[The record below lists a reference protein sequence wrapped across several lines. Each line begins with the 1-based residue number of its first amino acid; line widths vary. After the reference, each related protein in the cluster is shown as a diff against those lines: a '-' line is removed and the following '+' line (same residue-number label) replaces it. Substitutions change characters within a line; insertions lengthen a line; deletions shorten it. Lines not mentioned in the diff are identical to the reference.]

1 MASGSIN
8 AHRPKVC
15 MLAYCDSPTALPSML
30 NEGASLAGAGF
41 EVESLCL
48 ASAATPPSEAHAPEF
63 RTRRFPVRVR
73 EFFQGL
79 LGSATSGRRLAAV
92 QRVLSYAEY
101 VSRAFV
107 HALKSGAD
115 LYAAHDLPPLL
126 PTVLAAKLRRKP
138 VVYRA
143 HELWSETQAHVP
155 FAWFWRFLD
164 RSLVPLCDQVVTPE
178 ENRSR
183 IYREEF
189 GAKRPPLTVRNCPPY
204 KSPIESTRLRD
215 ELARQG
221 IAFST
226 IVLYQGLIDSMR
238 CIEEVAEATRYF
250 DEGVVLVIIG
260 SGWGKWTDASSVL
273 SGHDRIVVLPR
284 VPYGEL
290 PPYTASADIGVHDD
304 GAARDRRELP
314 WDADAGGRRRGR
326 PLRRP
331 AGPEAD
337 RRRREPDGGRS
348 RGAQVDEG
356 ERSSALQG
364 TVQLGERVPAVV
376 RALSIAACRRA
387 ASGVAV
393 LSVPS
398 LAGPPSPPASGSN
411 GETWHFPRDSWSS
424 WVRDRKPSSSPQ

>member
-1 MASGSIN
+1 VASGSIN
-8 AHRPKVC
+8 AHRRKVC

-48 ASAATPPSEAHAPEF
+48 ASADAPSPSESHAPGF

-79 LGSATSGRRLAAV
+79 LGFATSDRRLAAV

-101 VSRAFV
+101 VSKAFV

-260 SGWGKWTDASSVL
+260 SGWGKWADASSVL

-284 VPYGEL
+284 VAYGEL
-290 PPYTASADIGVHDD
+290 PPYTASADIGILLYRNDCRNNYYCAPNKVFEYMMM
-304 GAARDRRELP
+304 GLPVIAANYPGMLTLVEGGGVGLCVDPQDPKQIAAAVNRMAADSEARRAMRANGLRLSRERYNWENEFRPLFERYRLLL
-314 WDADAGGRRRGR
+314 ADA
-326 PLRRP
+326 
-331 AGPEAD
+331 
-337 RRRREPDGGRS
+337 
-348 RGAQVDEG
+348 
-356 ERSSALQG
+356 
-364 TVQLGERVPAVV
+364 TH
-376 RALSIAACRRA
+376 RA
-387 ASGVAV
+387 
-393 LSVPS
+393 
-398 LAGPPSPPASGSN
+398 
-411 GETWHFPRDSWSS
+411 
-424 WVRDRKPSSSPQ
+424 

>member
-48 ASAATPPSEAHAPEF
+48 ASAATPPSEAHAPGF

-79 LGSATSGRRLAAV
+79 LGFAPSGRRLAAV

-143 HELWSETQAHVP
+143 HELWSEAQAHVP

-290 PPYTASADIGVHDD
+290 PPYTASADIGILLYRNDCRNNYYCAPNKVFEYMMM
-304 GAARDRRELP
+304 GLPVIAANYPGMLALVEGGGVGLCVDPQDPKQIAAVVNRMAADPEARRSMRANGLQLSRERYNWENEFRRLFERYRSLL
-314 WDADAGGRRRGR
+314 ADA
-326 PLRRP
+326 P
-331 AGPEAD
+331 
-337 RRRREPDGGRS
+337 
-348 RGAQVDEG
+348 
-356 ERSSALQG
+356 
-364 TVQLGERVPAVV
+364 
-376 RALSIAACRRA
+376 RRA
-387 ASGVAV
+387 
-393 LSVPS
+393 
-398 LAGPPSPPASGSN
+398 
-411 GETWHFPRDSWSS
+411 
-424 WVRDRKPSSSPQ
+424 

>member
-1 MASGSIN
+1 MASSSIN

-48 ASAATPPSEAHAPEF
+48 ASAATPPSEAHAPGF

-79 LGSATSGRRLAAV
+79 LGFAPSGRRLAAV

-290 PPYTASADIGVHDD
+290 PTYTASADIGILLYRNDCRNNYYCAPNKVFEYMMM
-304 GAARDRRELP
+304 GLPVIAANYPGMLALVEGGGVGLCVDPQDPKQIAAVVNRMAADPEARRSMRANGLQLSRERYNWENEFRPLFERYRSLL
-314 WDADAGGRRRGR
+314 ADA
-326 PLRRP
+326 P
-331 AGPEAD
+331 
-337 RRRREPDGGRS
+337 
-348 RGAQVDEG
+348 
-356 ERSSALQG
+356 
-364 TVQLGERVPAVV
+364 
-376 RALSIAACRRA
+376 RRA
-387 ASGVAV
+387 
-393 LSVPS
+393 
-398 LAGPPSPPASGSN
+398 
-411 GETWHFPRDSWSS
+411 
-424 WVRDRKPSSSPQ
+424 

>member
-1 MASGSIN
+1 VASGSIN

-48 ASAATPPSEAHAPEF
+48 ASAATPPSEAHAPGF

-79 LGSATSGRRLAAV
+79 LGFAPSGRRLAAV

-143 HELWSETQAHVP
+143 HELWSEAQAHVP

-290 PPYTASADIGVHDD
+290 PPYTASADIGILLYRNDCRNNYYCAPNKVFEYMMM
-304 GAARDRRELP
+304 GLPVIAANYPGMLALVEGGGVGLCVDPQDPKQIAAVVNRMAADPEARRSMRANGLQLSRERYNWENEFRRLFERYRSLL
-314 WDADAGGRRRGR
+314 ADA
-326 PLRRP
+326 P
-331 AGPEAD
+331 
-337 RRRREPDGGRS
+337 
-348 RGAQVDEG
+348 
-356 ERSSALQG
+356 
-364 TVQLGERVPAVV
+364 
-376 RALSIAACRRA
+376 RRA
-387 ASGVAV
+387 
-393 LSVPS
+393 
-398 LAGPPSPPASGSN
+398 
-411 GETWHFPRDSWSS
+411 
-424 WVRDRKPSSSPQ
+424 

>member
-48 ASAATPPSEAHAPEF
+48 ASAATPPSEAHAPGF

-101 VSRAFV
+101 VSKAFV

-204 KSPIESTRLRD
+204 KGPIESTRVRD

-221 IAFST
+221 ITFST

-260 SGWGKWTDASSVL
+260 SGWGKWADASSVL

-290 PPYTASADIGVHDD
+290 PPYTASADIGILLYRNDCRNNYYCAPNKVFEYMMM
-304 GAARDRRELP
+304 GLPVIAANYPGMLALVEGGGVGLCVDPQDPKQIAAVVNRMAADPEARRSMRANGLQLSRERYNWENEFRPLFERYRSLL
-314 WDADAGGRRRGR
+314 ADA
-326 PLRRP
+326 P
-331 AGPEAD
+331 
-337 RRRREPDGGRS
+337 
-348 RGAQVDEG
+348 
-356 ERSSALQG
+356 
-364 TVQLGERVPAVV
+364 
-376 RALSIAACRRA
+376 RRA
-387 ASGVAV
+387 
-393 LSVPS
+393 
-398 LAGPPSPPASGSN
+398 
-411 GETWHFPRDSWSS
+411 
-424 WVRDRKPSSSPQ
+424 